1 MQGVLM
7 ANGEVFNGDKIS
19 ELTSFIINKF
29 AEKELSVDEAKIV
42 LDHTKDVIGE
52 YSTVK
57 PIDL

>member
-7 ANGEVFNGDKIS
+7 ANGEVFNGDRIS